1 MIKDYPLEGIRT
13 YDINLLPDER
23 GFFAEVLRLD
33 WKDFISDEI
42 VQVNLSYTYPGVVR
56 AWHWHLRGQ
65 VDYFLVLKGAA
76 KICGYDATTRKLVE
90 IISIGAKP
98 VLVRM
103 PGHYY
108 HGFKAIADEPTLFL
122 YFVNRH
128 YDYKNPDEERIP
140 WNDPQVRPIDING
153 SAKDPRVNL
162 PWDWSYIPNK

>member
-1 MIKDYPLEGIRT
+1 MIKDYPLEGVRT

-42 VQVNLSYTYPGVVR
+42 VQANLSYTYPGVVR
-56 AWHWHLRGQ
+56 AWHRHLRGQ

-76 KICGYDATTRKLVE
+76 KICGYDATTDKLVE

-108 HGFKAIADEPTLFL
+108 HGFKAMAKKIGGNLRL
-122 YFVNRH
+122 Y
-128 YDYKNPDEERIP
+128 
-140 WNDPQVRPIDING
+140 
-153 SAKDPRVNL
+153 
-162 PWDWSYIPNK
+162 